1 MFRAWLFAMVLF
13 GIGLIVSLLKG
24 FDWEEAIG
32 LTVAMAIL
40 WIFRAAFYRADVNA
54 ALKLNWRWV
63 ISVAILAG
71 AISWIGFFAYSNV
84 QYSDALWWQ
93 VAWKGDASRFLRATL
108 AVTVVL
114 SAFILNLLLSKQSG
128 RLKREAIPDIVLHL
142 TQNGT
147 HADAG
152 IALSGDK
159 RFIITDDQTA
169 YIAYADTGSTLVS
182 KGDPVGDKT
191 AGIAAIWQL
200 REMADKMG
208 RRCAFYGVSDR
219 YLPTYLDLGMQILK
233 IGEVARVKLGWFTPD
248 YLEYF
253 DLAVIRNTQT
263 GKIMAFA
270 NLMKTGDNSEIAID
284 LMRYDPTGPGAAMD
298 ALFAEMLLWARD
310 QGFTWFSLGAAPLSG
325 LENRRLAST
334 WHRVGSFLYENGEQF
349 YQFEGLRSFKQK
361 FDPDWSAEYLAT
373 SSRLDAARV
382 LYEVSLLISRG
393 GKGMQQHGAARA
405 RIALAFLV
413 RAARRQLRKTH
424 KHFGKLASD

>member
-1 MFRAWLFAMVLF
+1 
-13 GIGLIVSLLKG
+13 
-24 FDWEEAIG
+24 
-32 LTVAMAIL
+32 
-40 WIFRAAFYRADVNA
+40 
-54 ALKLNWRWV
+54 
-63 ISVAILAG
+63 
-71 AISWIGFFAYSNV
+71 
-84 QYSDALWWQ
+84 
-93 VAWKGDASRFLRATL
+93 
-108 AVTVVL
+108 
-114 SAFILNLLLSKQSG
+114 
-128 RLKREAIPDIVLHL
+128 
-142 TQNGT
+142 
-147 HADAG
+147 
-152 IALSGDK
+152 
-159 RFIITDDQTA
+159 
-169 YIAYADTGSTLVS
+169 
-182 KGDPVGDKT
+182 
-191 AGIAAIWQL
+191 
-200 REMADKMG
+200 
-208 RRCAFYGVSDR
+208 
-219 YLPTYLDLGMQILK
+219 MQILK
-233 IGEVARVKLGWFTPD
+233 IGEVARVKLETFSLEGPKRKDWRHAKARIGRDGCHFEVIPAGSAGPDMENLRAVSDAWLKAKNGREKGFSLGWFTPD